1 MSVKKTTERSTA
13 SEGQRRKG
21 TNDNEKAMKAEEKE
35 EWLGR
40 VTSFFFLFK
49 KSFTKRFNFTKKG
62 Y

>member
-1 MSVKKTTERSTA
+1 
-13 SEGQRRKG
+13 
-21 TNDNEKAMKAEEKE
+21 MKAEEKE